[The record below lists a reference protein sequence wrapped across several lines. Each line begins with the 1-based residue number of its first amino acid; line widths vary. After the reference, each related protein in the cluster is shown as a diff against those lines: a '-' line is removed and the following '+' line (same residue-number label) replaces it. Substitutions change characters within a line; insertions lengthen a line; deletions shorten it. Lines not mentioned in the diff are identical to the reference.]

1 MFVPR
6 QFYKITFSPFFTATR
21 NHQVTVVGA
30 TNDVGQTASLLLRT
44 CPSVSKLVL
53 HDTTDSTP
61 GVVLDLS
68 HIPSKS
74 KATGYCG
81 RSTLEEALEGS
92 SLVLAVGGLP
102 QKCPPTSRSI
112 LSQNADFIKIVA
124 SAVTRIT
131 PVPFFGIVTEPINTL
146 VPMAAEVMRHQG
158 CYEQNKLFGVT
169 IIDALKA
176 QTLYAKANGF
186 VHSECHV
193 PVICGHSRDT
203 MVPLLSQASPSTVL
217 PEEKCQD
224 LVSTLR
230 DYTTYEKASSPLVP
244 SLSIAYSVYLF
255 TQRILE
261 ALDGQISH
269 VNALVENND
278 FGTSYFSGLVE
289 VNQKGIGEMRLY
301 TNLFSYECGILEQ
314 SIRQL
319 REDVTVGRKILEVV

>member
-1 MFVPR
+1 MFISR
-6 QFYKITFSPFFTATR
+6 QFYKITYSAFFTVTR
-21 NHQVTVVGA
+21 NHQVAIVGA
-30 TNDVGQTASLLLRT
+30 TNEVGQTTALLLRT

-61 GVVLDLS
+61 GIVLDLS

-74 KATGYCG
+74 KAKGYCG
-81 RSTLEEALEGS
+81 SNTLEEALQGS

-102 QKCPPTSRSI
+102 QKSLPTSQSV
-112 LSQNADFIKIVA
+112 LSQNADFIKIVS
-124 SAVTRIT
+124 SAVTRIA

-193 PVICGHSRDT
+193 PVICGHSRTT
-203 MVPLLSQASPSTVL
+203 MVPLLSQASPKTVL
-217 PEEKCQD
+217 PEETCLD
-224 LVSTLR
+224 LTTSLR
-230 DYTTYEKASSPLVP
+230 DYTIYEKASSPLTP
-244 SLSIAYSVYLF
+244 ALSIAYSVYLF

-261 ALDGQISH
+261 AIDGQISQ

-289 VNQKGIGEMRLY
+289 VNKNGIGEMRLY
-301 TNLFSYECGILEQ
+301 SDLFSYECGILEQ

-319 REDVTVGRKILEVV
+319 REDVTVGKKILEIV